1 MGEGI
6 GLTGRAYAIPTK
18 DLLVDTL
25 PLNIIKPHISV
36 FFDFAVAHPHWQFLF
51 THIGCG
57 LAGYDW
63 DDDIFPMLPWLM
75 PDNVKVLDPI

>member
-36 FFDFAVAHPHWQFLF
+36 FFDFAVAHPH
-51 THIGCG
+51 
-57 LAGYDW
+57 
-63 DDDIFPMLPWLM
+63 
-75 PDNVKVLDPI
+75 